1 MATGENAAAHDP
13 FALAAGVPP
22 VQGDLAPKPK
32 VSLGMNPKV
41 IWAVIGV
48 GLVIF
53 GLIFGGI
60 ANIDEGG
67 AGGGGAAKEDDKP
80 RDEQI
85 ISGLPKELRAER
97 LGSAASVPDAS
108 PTANGGT
115 GAVAGG
121 VPGAGPNSV
130 LAGGAGKVP
139 APGVGGLPPGGLP
152 SAQQQAAQMTPEE
165 QRALQKKLE
174 RDQRL
179 TQANLSGLESRPYQ
193 SDTGRGVG
201 SGAGDVGGVPSVA
214 KPQAGSGFGG
224 LMGGSPNGRRDDV
237 ASDQDEKIAFLKSA
251 GGANGAAVAG
261 NGYHEHTVLPPLSD
275 RQLNAG
281 SLIPA
286 ILEMAVNSDLPGQVT
301 AKVRESVHA
310 SVNENCMLLP
320 SGSQL
325 VGTYSSKVALGQARQ
340 LVVWNRVFFPNGH
353 ELNLAGMSSADVSGQ
368 AGLDADVDNHFF
380 RLFGVALGMSMV
392 TAGVQLSVGT
402 PPVAASG
409 AVAAPTT
416 AQVVSTALAQQFG
429 QLGGQLFGRYLNVQ
443 PTLRNFPGERFNVVV
458 PKSIVFPRCY
468 SR

>member
-1 MATGENAAAHDP
+1 MAETAAKVPDP
-13 FALAAGVPP
+13 FDLSAGVPP
-22 VQGDLAPKPK
+22 VEGELTPKPK
-32 VSLGMNPKV
+32 VALGMSRKV
-41 IWAVIGV
+41 MGV
-48 GLVIF
+48 VMLGALALLVVLF
-53 GLIFGGI
+53 TGI
-60 ANIDEGG
+60 ANVDDGQGG
-67 AGGGGAAKEDDKP
+67 AQQSKKEEEKP
-80 RDEQI
+80 RDEQLVN
-85 ISGLPKELRAER
+85 GLPKELAAPR
-97 LGSAASVPDAS
+97 LGSAASVEAVTMDVAS
-108 PTANGGT
+108 PGSGT
-115 GAVAGG
+115 GGA
-121 VPGAGPNSV
+121 VPGSAGVAPNSV
-130 LAGGAGKVP
+130 LAGGVGGGKVP
-139 APGVGGLPPGGLP
+139 APIAGGVPAAPV
-152 SAQQQAAQMTPEE
+152 QAAQLSPEAQRAAQRQLERE
-165 QRALQKKLE
+165 QRLMS
-174 RDQRL
+174 
-179 TQANLSGLESRPYQ
+179 ANLTGLESRPYQ
-193 SDTGRGVG
+193 SESRSMAGLNEGAAGAVKPAAPTAM
-201 SGAGDVGGVPSVA
+201 SGLFGHAGP
-214 KPQAGSGFGG
+214 AG
-224 LMGGSPNGRRDDV
+224 GRRDEV
-237 ASDQDEKIAFLKSA
+237 SSDQDEKVAFLKSA

-261 NGYHEHTVLPPLSD
+261 NGYHEHTVVPPLSD

-281 SLIPA
+281 ALIPA

-301 AKVRESVHA
+301 ARVRENVFA
-310 SVNENCMLLP
+310 SINENCMLLP
-320 SGSQL
+320 SGAQL
-325 VGTYSSKVALGQARQ
+325 IGTYSSKVALGQARQ